1 MIITITSIKLRKLRY
16 FFILSYLGL
25 KIQLGIKSKEGFIKM
40 KNTGFGYLHYTLTAW
55 ENAEDTKEFARSGEH
70 VEAMK
75 WGKKLATEVRVYTFE
90 TEEIP
95 DWKQAKELVFEKG
108 RIISFE

>member
-1 MIITITSIKLRKLRY
+1 MVITVTSIKFRKLRH

-25 KIQLGIKSKEGFIKM
+25 KIQLGIKSKSGFIKM
-40 KNTGFGYLHYTLTAW
+40 KNTGFGCLHYTLTAW
-55 ENAEDTKEFARSGEH
+55 RNESDMKAFACADEH
-70 VEAMK
+70 AEAMK
-75 WGKKLATEVRVYTFE
+75 WSRKIATEIRIYTFE

-95 DWKQAKELVFEKG
+95 DWKNAKNLVSEKG